1 MHLAE
6 DQIKDAN
13 IRYHDLAADDYD
25 FKWGIDF
32 DRIGEH
38 QVLTKVRKALGSEP
52 GHFHRALEIGAGTGY
67 FSLNLARAGVL
78 DEVTAT
84 DISPGMLDTLKK
96 NAGEIDVEIDT
107 VLCEAESLPFED
119 ASFDLVFGHAVLHH
133 LPDLRHAFD
142 EFWRVLEPGGTLIFC
157 GEPTA
162 SGDRLATV
170 PKTAGQVLGLAWRT
184 ALGAT
189 KRSDED
195 DPDQKDEKESC
206 IVDELERQVDVHAFK
221 PSDLSAVA
229 GSVGFDEI
237 RVSGEELLANAFGWF
252 ARTLEAGAKPDSV
265 PDRWRRLAF
274 RTYVTLQRV
283 DGAALEPLLPARL
296 FYNLL
301 LSAKKP
307 SR

>member
-6 DQIKDAN
+6 DQIRDAN
-13 IRYHDLAADDYD
+13 IRYHDLAASDYD

-38 QVLTKVRKALGSEP
+38 QVMTKVRKALGGEP
-52 GHFHRALEIGAGTGY
+52 SHFKRALEIGAGTGY
-67 FSLNLARAGVL
+67 FSLNLARAGVF
-78 DEVTAT
+78 DEVCAT

-96 NAGEIDVEIDT
+96 NAEEIDVEIDT
-107 VLCEAESLPFED
+107 VCCEAESLPFD
-119 ASFDLVFGHAVLHH
+119 DGSFDLIFGHAVLHH

-162 SGDRLATV
+162 SGDRLATI
-170 PKTAGQVLGLAWRT
+170 PKGAGQVLGWAWRA

-189 KRSDED
+189 KRTDGD
-195 DPDQKDEKESC
+195 GPDQKNEKDSS
-206 IVDELERQVDVHAFK
+206 VAAELERQVDVHAFK
-221 PSDLSAVA
+221 PSDLSTIPR
-229 GSVGFDEI
+229 STGFEQV

-252 ARTLEAGAKPDSV
+252 ARTLESGAKPDSV
-265 PDRWRRLAF
+265 PDGWRRLAF

-283 DGAALEPLLPARL
+283 DGAALEPVLPARL

-307 SR
+307 VL